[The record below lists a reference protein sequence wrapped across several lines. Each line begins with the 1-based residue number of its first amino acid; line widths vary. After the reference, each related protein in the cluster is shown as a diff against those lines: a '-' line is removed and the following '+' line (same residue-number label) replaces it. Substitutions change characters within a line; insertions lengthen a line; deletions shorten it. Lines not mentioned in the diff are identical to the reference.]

1 MLKRM
6 KTGKNRDVTK
16 DKLSGRVTDWINN
29 STGAI
34 MFFNQRSA
42 VLQLMSAT
50 NFVNM
55 SDNNIF
61 SAGKA
66 FANQPQYWKD
76 FKMLFNSEYL
86 KNRRGGLEFN
96 VTESEIADIA
106 KQGGVSGLISK
117 ILKVGFTPTQ
127 IADSFAIAAGG
138 STFFRNRYKTYLKET
153 NAEGEKV
160 YTEKE
165 AKEKAFLDFK
175 ETAEESQQSSRPD
188 KISQQQASDLGRLL
202 LSFANT
208 PSQYARIIKKA
219 TLDLKDSR
227 GDAKSNISKIAYYS
241 FLTNL
246 VFNGMQ
252 KALFAEAMGDDD
264 EEPRNAAE
272 RKAKEKRQSKYI
284 DVANGM
290 ISSYLRGT
298 GVRGNVL
305 STLKDMGLEIYKQQ
319 GKTVQDYDRVADAAL
334 GFSPPIRYKY
344 IQMKSAGR
352 KFTFPGS
359 RKEVKE
365 KLLDIDSPA
374 LMAGAQYTSALTNI
388 PLDRALKKINNIVLA
403 SNSELDEIQR
413 IGLILGWSTYDLNIP
428 KKGRAK
434 DKTSKYKTSK
444 YKKSKYK

>member
-1 MLKRM
+1 
-6 KTGKNRDVTK
+6 
-16 DKLSGRVTDWINN
+16 
-29 STGAI
+29 

-117 ILKVGFTPTQ
+117 ILKVGFTQTQ

-188 KISQQQASDLGRLL
+188 KISQQQASDLGRLI

-344 IQMKSAGR
+344 IQMKSAGW
-352 KFTFPGS
+352 KFTFQGS

-403 SNSELDEIQR
+403 SNSELEEIQR
-413 IGLILGWSTYDLNIP
+413 IGLILCWSTYDLNIP

-444 YKKSKYK
+444 YKKSKYKWN